1 MVMMVMVMVM
11 TEVMGVMELSVM
23 ETRVMG
29 FSPRDDGDDLFVC
42 N

>member
-1 MVMMVMVMVM
+1 MVMMMVMVIVM
-11 TEVMGVMELSVM
+11 TEVMGAM

>member
-1 MVMMVMVMVM
+1 MMMMVMVIVM
-11 TEVMGVMELSVM
+11 TEVMEAM